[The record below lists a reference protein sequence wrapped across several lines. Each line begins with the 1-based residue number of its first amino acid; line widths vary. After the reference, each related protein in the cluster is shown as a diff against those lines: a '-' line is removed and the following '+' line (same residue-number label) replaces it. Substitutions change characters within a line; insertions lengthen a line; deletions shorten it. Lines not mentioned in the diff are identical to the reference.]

1 MDRPSGILGDT
12 NMTGNGKTPNEPDP
26 QQSENEGGT
35 SEAETFAN
43 IEPDGGESFANIEP
57 DKE

>member
-1 MDRPSGILGDT
+1 M
-12 NMTGNGKTPNEPDP
+12 MGNIQDPNDPQPDP
-26 QQSENEGGT
+26 PQPGEDGGSE